1 MGGILMKKRMATKMM
16 AMLLALVFIMG
27 SLAGCASSGK
37 TPDDGQKNGTDQQP
51 TQAADDEKA
60 PAERQ
65 KVDFWYLWGGEEG
78 KIIEKIIAA
87 YNESQDKYEVIGLS
101 TPDQQ
106 KILTA
111 ISGGNGPDI
120 VDDFGGS
127 VPKYASEGIAMPLD
141 DFISAENFDKSVF
154 VDAALAQQ
162 VYDGKT
168 YALPISTNVFALY
181 YNKDILVQAGITEL
195 PKTLEELMQMSEQTT
210 KMNGKEVE
218 ILGSPFITDSYWYYC
233 YTYAM
238 GGSFG
243 ASADSLTPDNDAFLA
258 VLNYAKSQSDKFG
271 SDAITNY
278 ITSGN
283 AKRYTPEDPFCTGKQ
298 TFRIDGPWFYS
309 IANDAGVNFDIMPLP
324 GSGAKGGDGYSMI
337 DTSMVYIP
345 TTAKEPEGAWDF
357 AKYISSGAGAE
368 IFVKEKGDLPAA
380 KALTTDESVINSRP
394 HYKVYL
400 DIINK
405 NQMFSLPPMSGS
417 AIYDQNL
424 KQAVS
429 SVLLGSSVED
439 AKAQLLQSM
448 ATVE

>member
-1 MGGILMKKRMATKMM
+1 MKKR
-16 AMLLALVFIMG
+16 LLAALLAFVLIMSSLV
-27 SLAGCASSGK
+27 GCSSSNNSSDGEQAK
-37 TPDDGQKNGTDQQP
+37 TTDNEQTTKDD
-51 TQAADDEKA
+51 TQTANT
-60 PAERQ
+60 ERQ
-65 KVDFWYLWGGEEG
+65 KVNFWYLWGGDEG
-78 KIIEKIIAA
+78 KIIEKIITA
-87 YNESQDKYEVIGLS
+87 YNESQDKYEVVGLS

-111 ISGGNGPDI
+111 ISGGDGPDI

-141 DFISAENFDKSVF
+141 DFMTAENFDKSLY

-162 VYDGKT
+162 VYEGKT

-181 YNKDILVQAGITEL
+181 YNKDILEQAGITEL
-195 PKTLEELMQMSEQTT
+195 PKTLEELIQMSEQTT
-210 KMNGKEVE
+210 KMDGDKVQ
-218 ILGSPFITDSYWYYC
+218 ILGSPFVTDSYWYYC

-243 ASADSLTPDNDAFLA
+243 ASADSLTPDNDAFLS
-258 VLNYAKSQSDKFG
+258 VLNYGKSQADKFG
-271 SDAITNY
+271 ADAISNF

-283 AKRYTPEDPFCTGKQ
+283 SKRYTPEDPFCTGNQ
-298 TFRIDGPWFYS
+298 TFRIDGPWFYA
-309 IANDAGVNFDIMPLP
+309 IAKSAGVNFDIMPLP
-324 GSGAKGGDGYSMI
+324 GSAAQGGDGYSMV

-345 TTAKEPEGAWDF
+345 ATAKSPEGAWDF

-380 KALTTDESVINSRP
+380 KALTTDESVVNSKP

-405 NQMFSLPPMSGS
+405 NKMYSLPPMSGS
-417 AIYDQNL
+417 SVYDQNL
-424 KQAVS
+424 RQAVS
-429 SVLLGSSVED
+429 SVLLGNSVED
-439 AKAQLLQSM
+439 AKEQLLQSM
-448 ATVE
+448 STVE

>member
-1 MGGILMKKRMATKMM
+1 MKKRRYTKMM
-16 AMLLALVFIMG
+16 AMLFALVLIMS
-27 SLAGCASSGK
+27 SLAGCTSAAKSPDNGNNTPAENKPTKAADNEK
-37 TPDDGQKNGTDQQP
+37 TPT
-51 TQAADDEKA
+51 
-60 PAERQ
+60 ERQ
-65 KVDFWYLWGGEEG
+65 RVNFWYLWGGEEG

-87 YNESQDKYEVIGLS
+87 YNESQDKYEVVGLS

-120 VDDFGGS
+120 VDDFGGN
-127 VPKYASEGIAMPLD
+127 VPKYANEGIAMPLD
-141 DFISAENFDKSVF
+141 DFITAESFDKSVF

-181 YNKDILVQAGITEL
+181 YNKDILSQAGITEL

-218 ILGSPFITDSYWYYC
+218 ILGSPFITDSYWFYS

-243 ASADSLTPDNDAFLA
+243 TSSDNLTPDNDAFLA

-271 SDAITNY
+271 KDAITNY

-283 AKRYTPEDPFCTGKQ
+283 AKRYTPEDPFCTGNQ

-309 IANDAGVNFDIMPLP
+309 IASDAGVNFDIMPLP
-324 GSGAKGGDGYSMI
+324 GSAAKGGNGYSMI

-345 TTAKEPEGAWDF
+345 STAKSPEGAWDF

-368 IFVKEKGDLPAA
+368 IFVKEKGDLPAV
-380 KALTTDESVINSRP
+380 KALTKDESVINGRP
-394 HYKVYL
+394 HYKTYL
-400 DIINK
+400 DIINQ
-405 NQMFSLPPMSGS
+405 NQMFSLPSMSGS
-417 AIYDQNL
+417 AVYNENL

-429 SVLLGSSVED
+429 SVLLGNSVED
-439 AKAQLLQSM
+439 AKAQLLQGMS
-448 ATVE
+448 AVE

>member
-1 MGGILMKKRMATKMM
+1 MKRKASTKII
-16 AMLLALVFIMG
+16 AMLAVLVLLVS
-27 SLAGCASSGK
+27 SLAGCSTAGK
-37 TPDDGQKNGTDQQP
+37 STDKE
-51 TQAADDEKA
+51 QAAVTDKDQNA
-60 PAERQ
+60 ATDNDQASATTERQ
-65 KVDFWYLWGGEEG
+65 KVNFWYLWGGDEG

-87 YNESQDKYEVIGLS
+87 YNESQDKYEVVGLS

-111 ISGGNGPDI
+111 ISGGDGPDI

-141 DFISAENFDKSVF
+141 DFMTAENFDKSLY

-162 VYDGKT
+162 VFEGKT

-181 YNKDILVQAGITEL
+181 YNKDILAQAGITEP
-195 PKTLEELMQMSEQTT
+195 PKTLEELMQMSEKTT
-210 KMNGKEVE
+210 KLNGKEVE

-238 GGSFG
+238 GGNFG
-243 ASADSLTPDNDAFLA
+243 TSADSLTPDNAAFLK
-258 VLNYAKSQSDKFG
+258 VLDYTKSQADKFG
-271 SDAITNY
+271 ADALTNF

-298 TFRIDGPWFYS
+298 AFRIDGPWFY
-309 IANDAGVNFDIMPLP
+309 ALAKDAGVNFEIMPLP
-324 GSGAKGGDGYSMI
+324 GSSEQGGDGYSMV

-345 TTAKEPEGAWDF
+345 ATAKAPEGAWDF

-380 KALTTDESVINSRP
+380 KALTQDETVINSKP

-405 NQMFSLPPMSGS
+405 NKLYALPPMSGS
-417 AIYDQNL
+417 SVYDQNL
-424 KQAVS
+424 RQAVS
-429 SVLLGSSVED
+429 SVLLGNSVDD

-448 ATVE
+448 ANID